1 MHIQSAER
9 SVSDTLERIMRIGF
23 TLPHMGNLAHFPRE
37 VARFARQAEQLGS
50 DSLWV
55 GDRLLAPV
63 NPTVG
68 YGGGNTIPRSFHAL
82 LDPFVVLSIAA
93 ASTERAQIGTNVLN
107 APWYPPAVLARSLT
121 SIDLVSG
128 GRLVPGLG
136 VGWSPEEY
144 VATGVPMKQRG
155 ERLDECLDVLDAYWS
170 DNPVE
175 YHGRHW
181 TVPATYVDLKPV
193 QHPRPPIYLGGYS
206 QAAMRRA
213 ARRADGWLPVV
224 RPGSSGTWEFSAASI
239 NGPVDVLRKMAEE
252 HGRDPSQ
259 LGLILRVYP
268 TAEGTVGQV
277 IDAIA
282 GAEHQTPVEH
292 AFVDLM
298 EIARDVDHALEIV
311 SQILERTRNA

>member
-1 MHIQSAER
+1 MISCDIRDIPTSGEME
-9 SVSDTLERIMRIGF
+9 SIVRIGF
-23 TLPHMGNLAHFPRE
+23 TLPQMGALAHHPRE
-37 VARFARQAEQLGS
+37 VARFARQAEQLGA

-63 NPTVG
+63 SPTVG
-68 YGGGNTIPRSFHAL
+68 YGADGTIPRSFHAL
-82 LDPFVVLSIAA
+82 LDPFVLLSIAA
-93 ASTERAQIGTNVLN
+93 VSTERVQIGANVLN

-144 VATGVPMKQRG
+144 LAAGIPMAQRG
-155 ERLDECLDVLDAYWS
+155 ARLDECLDALEAYWS

-175 YHGRHW
+175 YQGRHW
-181 TVPATYVDLKPV
+181 TIPATYVDLKPV

-206 QAAMRRA
+206 PAAMRRA

-224 RPGSSGTWEFSAASI
+224 RPDSGTWEFSPTAV
-239 NGPVDVLRKMAEE
+239 NGPVDHLRNLAADQ
-252 HGRDPSQ
+252 GRDPSE
-259 LGLILRVYP
+259 LDLILRVYP
-268 TAEGTVGQV
+268 TAEGTVDRV
-277 IDAIA
+277 VDAIA
-282 GAEHQTPVEH
+282 QSERHTPVRH

-298 EIARDVDHALEIV
+298 EIAKDVDHALEII
-311 SQILERTRNA
+311 SQVLERSRNT

>member
-1 MHIQSAER
+1 
-9 SVSDTLERIMRIGF
+9 MRIGF
-23 TLPHMGNLAHFPRE
+23 TLPQLGALAHYPRE
-37 VARFARQAEQLGS
+37 VTRFARQAEQLGA

-68 YGGGNTIPRSFHAL
+68 YGSDGTIPRAFHAR
-82 LDPFVVLSIAA
+82 LDPFVLLSIAA
-93 ASTERAQIGTNVLN
+93 VSTEHVQIGTNVLN

-128 GRLVPGLG
+128 GRLIPGLG

-144 VATGVPMKQRG
+144 LAVGVPMAQRG
-155 ERLDECLDVLDAYWS
+155 ARLDECLDALEAYWS

-175 YHGRHW
+175 YHGAYW
-181 TVPATYVDLKPV
+181 TIPATYTDLKPA

-206 QAAMRRA
+206 PAAMRRA

-224 RPGSSGTWEFSAASI
+224 RPGSAAWEFSPAAV
-239 NGPVDVLRKMAEE
+239 NDPVDRLRNMATEQ
-252 HGRDPSQ
+252 GRDPSQ
-259 LGLILRVYP
+259 LDLILRVYP
-268 TAEGTVGQV
+268 TAEGTVDQV
-277 IDAIA
+277 VDAIT
-282 GAEHQTPVEH
+282 GAEQHTPVEH

-298 EIARDVDHALEIV
+298 EIAEDVDHALEIV
-311 SQILERTRNA
+311 NQVLERSRNT